1 MNGCVRDQKADEAD
15 WVPMK
20 RLAELRGVSQQAVS
34 KRVAGF
40 MSRGLLE
47 PRRVGKEKLVHLPT
61 FDALAAA
68 AHDPAQ
74 DLRNRH
80 QRSGSGNDSDAESS
94 KEPQA
99 KAPKPPLAPI
109 DIANSASYDAAS
121 AREKNAKAE
130 LAEMELARRRAE
142 LVPAGELADAAL
154 QVTTT
159 ISQHVVSLKRLAG
172 KLYAAAHTG
181 GEDAVQMILVEEVDR
196 VIANSRRELMR
207 LAAQDSSES
216 SMPVAAE

>member
-1 MNGCVRDQKADEAD
+1 MRAEASVVDDAD
-15 WVPMK
+15 WASVSDVA
-20 RLAELRGVSQQAVS
+20 RQRGVTRQAIS
-34 KRVAGF
+34 KRVKHLSG
-40 MSRGLLE
+40 RGELSTRGEGRAL
-47 PRRVGKEKLVHLPT
+47 RFHLPT
-61 FDALAAA
+61 FDALTAA

-80 QRSGSGNDSDAESS
+80 QRSAVVEADAEPGRS
-94 KEPQA
+94 EAA
-99 KAPKPPLAPI
+99 KDKRQTPASAPEL
-109 DIANSASYDAAS
+109 ANSSSYDAAS

-154 QVTTT
+154 QVATT
-159 ISQHVVSLKRLAG
+159 IAQHVASLKRLAG

-196 VIANSRRELMR
+196 IIANSRRELMR
-207 LAAQDSSES
+207 LAADDLPES

>member
-1 MNGCVRDQKADEAD
+1 MNGCVRDPKADEAD
-15 WVPMK
+15 WVSMK

-94 KEPQA
+94 KDPQA
-99 KAPKPPLAPI
+99 KAPKPPL
-109 DIANSASYDAAS
+109 ANSASYDAAS

-159 ISQHVVSLKRLAG
+159 ISQHIVSLKRLAG

-196 VIANSRRELMR
+196 IIANSRRDLMR
-207 LAAQDSSES
+207 LAADDLPES
-216 SMPVAAE
+216 STPVAAE